1 MKQRILFFLVCI
13 GLLAGS
19 AYARTIKGTVID
31 ASTNEPIVGA
41 SVFVKGTQVGA
52 STDID
57 GNYSI
62 NVPDK
67 AKTLSVTYIGMVPQE
82 VAIADNQVI
91 KLEAQA
97 SSLDEVVVVAY
108 GTQKKSSVTGSISQ
122 VSSAE
127 IEMRPV
133 SSVASALEGSTSGI
147 SVSGAYGAPGESP
160 TIRIRGI
167 GSVNNGTTPLYVID
181 GVPFGGNISDLSPD
195 DIESMSVL
203 KDASS
208 VALYG
213 SRAGN
218 GVILITTKKAK
229 KDRISFTF
237 KTNQG
242 VYQRGIPEYER
253 VSDRQ
258 FMNVEYTNMVN
269 NYLATKGLDRSAE
282 NIAEARLF
290 ANEHLI
296 ADRLYTNI
304 YNLKDNEL
312 FENGMLRSDAAI
324 KGTYGEDIDW
334 YDQAIKNGY
343 RAEYVFSGSGATDRS
358 DYYFS
363 VNYLNEDGYLESSGF
378 NRLSGRAAVNV
389 KPVKWLKTGL
399 NINATHQKLQ
409 NSKGVGDDNTSYI
422 NPFYFCRY
430 MAPIYPVHLHN
441 PETGEYLLDTNGKL
455 IYDIGNNTVDGEP
468 LTTRNQNADRHI
480 IYETSLNSNN
490 TIRNTMNAIA
500 YADIILPYGI
510 TASLKGNL
518 STRNSEKTEMKS
530 KLIGD
535 SKGTGSIAKY
545 IYNYKNWTF
554 QQQLR
559 WVYTFDRKHN
569 VNLLL
574 GHENYSYHYDYT
586 YLRKE
591 NEKFAGIPAISNYT
605 TVSSNSGYRNYLRTE
620 SYLGRIQY
628 NYDDRYNIEGSIRRD
643 GSSRFARGHR
653 WGTFGSVGANWVF
666 SNEAFMKNITWLNSG
681 KLRGGWGQVGND
693 DLDSY
698 YGYMALYGSSSS
710 GTNAGNAAYWIDQNF
725 NGDLSWETSESWGIG
740 LESRMFNRWNFEIE
754 YYARTTKDLLFEVY
768 APNSAGS
775 TDFKQAQSIMNQNMG
790 SIRNCGIEI
799 NTDVDVYTSK
809 DWTVNIAANLTTLKN
824 KVTKLPANNQ
834 KIISGSHCIMEGHS
848 RYDWYTYHYAGVDQL
863 TGKALYDADHSDHFY
878 YLEGEKIFDGSN
890 PEAEAIPDENL
901 FIINGKAY
909 TDKTNYAQRD
919 FRGCA
924 LPTVYGSFTGNF
936 RWKNLNLSAMFT
948 YSLGGKIFDSTY
960 ASLMS
965 VSSSAANYHV
975 DILNSWDGVPEGIT
989 EDSAN
994 RLTYAYNPIIEQST
1008 SSDNNASSDRW
1019 LISRNYICLKNL
1031 NLSYSLPKAWVS
1043 KLDLKGVQV
1052 SFAGENLF
1060 TKAKRKGLD
1069 PSMSIGGG
1077 QYNYVAAARVFTFGL
1092 TVNL

>member
-13 GLLAGS
+13 GLFAGS
-19 AYARTIKGTVID
+19 AYARTVKGTVIEAATD
-31 ASTNEPIVGA
+31 EPIVGA

-57 GNYSI
+57 GNFSL
-62 NVPDK
+62 NVPDN

-82 VAIADNQVI
+82 VAIADNMTI
-91 KLEAQA
+91 RLESQA
-97 SSLDEVVVVAY
+97 SNLDEVVVVAY
-108 GTQKKSSVTGSISQ
+108 GTQKKSSVTGAISQ

-133 SSVASALEGSTSGI
+133 SSVASALEGTTSGI
-147 SVSGAYGAPGESP
+147 TVSGAYGAPGESP

-167 GSVNNGTTPLYVID
+167 GSVNNGTEPLYVID

-229 KDRISFTF
+229 QDRISFTF

-242 VYQRGIPEYER
+242 VYQRGISEYDR
-253 VSDRQ
+253 VNDRQ

-269 NYLATKGLDRSAE
+269 NYLMTKGLDRSAE
-282 NIAEARLF
+282 NITAARQYASENLISSRLF
-290 ANEHLI
+290 
-296 ADRLYTNI
+296 TNI
-304 YNLKDNEL
+304 YNQKDTEL
-312 FENGMLRSDAAI
+312 FVNGVLRDDAMI
-324 KGTYGEDIDW
+324 KGTYGEDLDW

-343 RAEYVFSGSGATDRS
+343 RAEYVFSGSGATERS

-363 VNYLNEDGYLESSGF
+363 VNYLDENGYLENSGF
-378 NRLSGRAAVNV
+378 NRFSGRASVNI

-399 NINATHQKLQ
+399 NLNATHQKLQ
-409 NSKGVGDDNTSYI
+409 NSKGVGDDNSSYI

-430 MAPIYPVHLHN
+430 MSPIYPVHLHD
-441 PETGEYLLDTNGKL
+441 PATGAYLLDESGNR
-455 IYDIGNNTVDGEP
+455 IYDIANNTVDGEP

-490 TIRNTMNAIA
+490 TIRNTMNGIA
-500 YADIILPYGI
+500 YADIMLPYGI
-510 TASLKGNL
+510 TASIKGNL
-518 STRNSEKTEMKS
+518 NTRNSENTEMKS

-535 SKGTGSIAKY
+535 SKGTGSISKTV
-545 IYNYKNWTF
+545 YNYKNWTF

-559 WVYTFDRKHN
+559 WVYTFNRKHN
-569 VNLLL
+569 VNILL

-591 NEKFAGIPAISNYT
+591 NEKFANIPAISNYAT
-605 TVSSNSGYRNYLRTE
+605 ISSNAGYRNYLRTE
-620 SYLGRIQY
+620 SYLGRVQY
-628 NYDDRYNIEGSIRRD
+628 NFDDRYNIEGSVRRD
-643 GSSRFARGHR
+643 GSSRFDRNHR

-666 SNEAFMKNITWLNSG
+666 SNEEFMKDFTWLNSG

-710 GTNAGNAAYWIDQNF
+710 GTNAGSAAYWIDQNY
-725 NGDLSWETSESWGIG
+725 NGNLSWETSESWGIG
-740 LESRMFNRWNFEIE
+740 LEARLFNRWNVELE
-754 YYARTTKDLLFEVY
+754 YYSRTTKDLLFEVY

-775 TDFKQAQSIMNQNMG
+775 TEFKQAQSILNQNMG
-790 SIRNCGIEI
+790 SIRNSGIEI
-799 NTDVDVYTSK
+799 NTDVDVFTNK

-824 KVTKLPANNQ
+824 KVIKLPDNNKQ
-834 KIISGSHCIMEGHS
+834 IVTGSQCIVEGRS
-848 RYDWYTYHYAGVDQL
+848 RYEWYTYHYAGVDQM
-863 TGKALYDADHSDHFY
+863 TGKSMYDADITDHYYFVDGVKVSDNTN
-878 YLEGEKIFDGSN
+878 S
-890 PEAEAIPDENL
+890 EATEIPAENL
-901 FIINGKAY
+901 FFINGKAY
-909 TDKTNYAQRD
+909 TDKTNYAQRA
-919 FRGCA
+919 FRGGA

-936 RWKNLNLSAMFT
+936 RWKNVNLSAMFT
-948 YSLGGKIFDSTY
+948 YSLGGKIYDSTY

-965 VSSSAANYHV
+965 VSSSASNYHA
-975 DILNSWDGVPEGIT
+975 DILNSWNGVPEGMT
-989 EDSAN
+989 ENSAN
-994 RLTYAYNPIIEQST
+994 RLTYAVNPIIEQST
-1008 SSDNNASSDRW
+1008 SSDNNAASDRW
-1019 LISRNYICLKNL
+1019 LISRNYFCFKNL
-1031 NLSYSLPKAWVS
+1031 NLSYSLPKAWVN
-1043 KLDLKGVQV
+1043 KIDLQGVQV
-1052 SFAGENLF
+1052 SFSGENLF
-1060 TKAKRKGLD
+1060 THAKRKGLD
-1069 PSMSIGGG
+1069 PSMSIDGA